1 MQQVLFIFYLQYIL
15 SWVVLQIHFQKTI
28 VYIYLAQK
36 ILRYS
41 YKVVI
46 MESKFFNDYYSD
58 IKSSNNQN
66 DIFKIMFILKMCKVP
81 LIKSGQNVIFNKI
94 SDLFY
99 LQRILFIII
108 VVLFLWIISILL
120 IKFCRSSVK

>member
-1 MQQVLFIFYLQYIL
+1 VQQVLFIFYLQYIL

-36 ILRYS
+36 LLRYS
-41 YKVVI
+41 YYDVKKRSKLQDLIHKRLGLDIHKVVL

-81 LIKSGQNVIFNKI
+81 LIKSGQNVIYI
-94 SDLFY
+94 
-99 LQRILFIII
+99 Q
-108 VVLFLWIISILL
+108 
-120 IKFCRSSVK
+120 

>member
-36 ILRYS
+36 LLRYS

-81 LIKSGQNVIFNKI
+81 LIKSGQNVIYI
-94 SDLFY
+94 
-99 LQRILFIII
+99 Q
-108 VVLFLWIISILL
+108 
-120 IKFCRSSVK
+120 

>member
-1 MQQVLFIFYLQYIL
+1 
-15 SWVVLQIHFQKTI
+15 
-28 VYIYLAQK
+28 
-36 ILRYS
+36 
-41 YKVVI
+41 

-108 VVLFLWIISILL
+108 VVLFLWISILL
-120 IKFCRSSVK
+120 INFAEVQFK

>member
-36 ILRYS
+36 LMRYP
-41 YKVVI
+41 YKVVL

-81 LIKSGQNVIFNKI
+81 LIKSGQNVIYI
-94 SDLFY
+94 
-99 LQRILFIII
+99 Q
-108 VVLFLWIISILL
+108 
-120 IKFCRSSVK
+120 